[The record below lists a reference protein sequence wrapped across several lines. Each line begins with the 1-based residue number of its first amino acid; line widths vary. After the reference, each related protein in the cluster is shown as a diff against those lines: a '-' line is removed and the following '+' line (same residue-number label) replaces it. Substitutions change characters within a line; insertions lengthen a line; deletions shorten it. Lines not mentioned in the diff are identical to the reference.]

1 MSILHSTPHIEFQQ
15 NAALVPAVVVRV
27 ISVLVVEEVIVP
39 ISVIEDVA
47 RIDEEEH
54 QALGES
60 VRYSQGALSL
70 ANRQDLALHR
80 ALLPDWQ
87 CSQFG

>member
-1 MSILHSTPHIEFQQ
+1 M
-15 NAALVPAVVVRV
+15 RV
-27 ISVLVVEEVIVP
+27 ISALVVEEVIVP
-39 ISVIEDVA
+39 ISVIEDVT

-54 QALGES
+54 QTLGEPA
-60 VRYSQGALSL
+60 RYAQGAFPL

-80 ALLPDWQ
+80 ALLPHWQ

>member
-1 MSILHSTPHIEFQQ
+1 M
-15 NAALVPAVVVRV
+15 RV

-54 QALGES
+54 QALGKS
-60 VRYSQGALSL
+60 VRYSQ
-70 ANRQDLALHR
+70 
-80 ALLPDWQ
+80 
-87 CSQFG
+87 

>member
-1 MSILHSTPHIEFQQ
+1 M
-15 NAALVPAVVVRV
+15 RV
-27 ISVLVVEEVIVP
+27 ISVLVVEKVVVP

-70 ANRQDLALHR
+70 ANR
-80 ALLPDWQ
+80 
-87 CSQFG
+87 

>member
-1 MSILHSTPHIEFQQ
+1 MSIRNSATHIEFQQ
-15 NAALVPAVVVRV
+15 NAALVPGVVVRV

-60 VRYSQGALSL
+60 VRHSQ
-70 ANRQDLALHR
+70 
-80 ALLPDWQ
+80 
-87 CSQFG
+87 

>member
-1 MSILHSTPHIEFQQ
+1 MSIRNSAPHIEFQQ
-15 NAALVPAVVVRV
+15 NAALVPTVVMRV
-27 ISVLVVEEVIVP
+27 ISVLVVEKVVVP

-54 QALGES
+54 QTLGES
-60 VRYSQGALSL
+60 VRHSQGALSL
-70 ANRQDLALHR
+70 ANRQNLALHR

-87 CSQFG
+87 

>member
-1 MSILHSTPHIEFQQ
+1 M
-15 NAALVPAVVVRV
+15 RV

-54 QALGES
+54 QTLGES
-60 VRYSQGALSL
+60 ARHSQGALSL

-87 CSQFG
+87 